1 MELALQLMEKNTEL
15 FNDLVTH
22 YYPIDEYKDAFK
34 YAWNKGEGKINQSRL
49 RLQIN
54 GDKYLRSRT

>member
-22 YYPIDEYKDAFK
+22 SYPIDEYKDAFK
-34 YAWNKGEGKINQSRL
+34 YAWNKGKEISIKVAFDFR
-49 RLQIN
+49 
-54 GDKYLRSRT
+54 